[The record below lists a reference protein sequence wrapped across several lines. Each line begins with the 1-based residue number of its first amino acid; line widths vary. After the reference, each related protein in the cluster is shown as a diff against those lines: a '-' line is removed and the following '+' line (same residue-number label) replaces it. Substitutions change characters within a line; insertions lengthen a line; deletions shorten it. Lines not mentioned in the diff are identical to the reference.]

1 MEESAERPEK
11 NNVPPTLVFNS
22 DRRAS
27 CSDDRLQF
35 ASMLR
40 DPLIRL
46 VMDSD
51 GVTEQEMIAVMDQ
64 LLRDLTAR
72 EGRMRSPEV
81 CVPML
86 VSSNE
91 KQDEQTSLG

>member
-1 MEESAERPEK
+1 MCAE
-11 NNVPPTLVFNS
+11 
-22 DRRAS
+22 
-27 CSDDRLQF
+27 SDDRLEF

-64 LLRDLTAR
+64 LRRALAAR
-72 EGRMRSPEV
+72 EGRLRSDA
-81 CVPML
+81 
-86 VSSNE
+86 S
-91 KQDEQTSLG
+91 

>member
-1 MEESAERPEK
+1 MCAG
-11 NNVPPTLVFNS
+11 
-22 DRRAS
+22 
-27 CSDDRLQF
+27 SDDRLQF

-64 LLRDLTAR
+64 LLRALTAR
-72 EGRMRSPEV
+72 GRMRRVKSARLCWHPA
-81 CVPML
+81 MRGRT
-86 VSSNE
+86 NRHR
-91 KQDEQTSLG
+91 